1 MDLGLSGS
9 TALVT
14 GSYRGTGQ
22 IIARA
27 LLDEGVTVWVHGL
40 EAGQAEA
47 AVASLGDGLPVT
59 GDIRTEAGTETL
71 IDALG
76 GRVPEILINN
86 YGAAERGRW
95 VDSNTD
101 DWIAAYQLNVLSAA
115 RLINHCLPAMR
126 TLPRARII
134 NLGTVGSTRPNAANP
149 QYYAAKGALAT
160 MTVSLA
166 REVAGTGIRVNLV
179 SPGLILTPE
188 VQAAYLE
195 SGRRKGW
202 GDTWEEVE
210 PHVAKDIPI
219 GRIVTREEV
228 AALVVFLASP
238 VADGI
243 HGQNIR
249 VDGGSL
255 DILT

>member
-1 MDLGLSGS
+1 MDLGLNGS
-9 TALVT
+9 TVLIT

-22 IIARA
+22 IMARA
-27 LLDEGVTVWVHGL
+27 FLDEGAHVWVHGL

-47 AVASLGDGLPVT
+47 AVASLGGGEPVT
-59 GDIRTEAGTETL
+59 GDIRTEAGSDEL
-71 IDALG
+71 ISALD
-76 GRVPEILINN
+76 GRTPDILVNN

-95 VDSNTD
+95 GSSDSD
-101 DWIAAYQLNVLSAA
+101 DWIAAYQLNVLSAT
-115 RLINHCLPAMR
+115 RLINYCLPAMS
-126 TLPRARII
+126 TADRARII
-134 NLGTVGSTRPNAANP
+134 NLGTVGSTRPNARNP

-166 REVAGTGIRVNLV
+166 KEVAGTGIRVNLV

-195 SGRRKGW
+195 TGARKGW

-210 PHVAKDIPI
+210 AHVAKDIPI

-238 VADGI
+238 LADGI

-255 DILT
+255 DIVT